1 MTDNDSHHPIF
12 DLSADIA
19 RTLGH
24 AHRLVLLNHIAEG
37 EKAVER
43 LTELTGLGV
52 ANTSQHLQHLK
63 RAGLVQT
70 RRDGKRVF
78 YRLAPGPIE
87 VVLAA
92 LRSLAEHNNAQLREL
107 IESGTA
113 STAARLE
120 NISREEL
127 IRRMQEDSIV
137 LLDVRPVDEFATG
150 RLPGAINI
158 PVEEL
163 ELRLAELPRDKLVV
177 AYCGGARCVLST
189 DALAILRAHGWV
201 ARRLEHG
208 FPDWLGAGLDV
219 EDGHHSCA

>member
-1 MTDNDSHHPIF
+1 MTDSDSHHPIF

-70 RRDGKRVF
+70 RRDGKRVL
-78 YRLAPGPIE
+78 YRLASGPIE
-87 VVLAA
+87 TVLAA
-92 LRSLAEHNNAQLREL
+92 LRTLAEHNNAQLRDL
-107 IESGTA
+107 IEGGAS

-127 IRRMQEDSIV
+127 IRRLQEDSIV
-137 LLDVRPVDEFATG
+137 LLDVRPIDEFATG

-163 ELRLAELPRDKLVV
+163 ELRLAELPRDRLVV
-177 AYCGGARCVLST
+177 AYCRGVRCVLSGE
-189 DALAILRAHGWV
+189 ALAILRTHGWV
-201 ARRLEHG
+201 ARRFEDG
-208 FPDWLGAGLDV
+208 ISDWLGAGLNV
-219 EDGHHSCA
+219 EGGHHNSG

>member
-1 MTDNDSHHPIF
+1 MTDSDTHHPIF

-43 LTELTGLGV
+43 LTDLTGLGV

-70 RRDGKRVF
+70 RRDGKRVL
-78 YRLAPGPIE
+78 YRLAAGPIE
-87 VVLAA
+87 MVLAA

-107 IESGTA
+107 VEGGAS

-127 IRRMQEDSIV
+127 IRRMNEDSIV
-137 LLDVRPVDEFATG
+137 LLDVRPADEFATG
-150 RLPGAINI
+150 RLPRAINI

-177 AYCGGARCVLST
+177 AYCRGVRCVLSA

-201 ARRLEHG
+201 ARRFEQG
-208 FPDWLGAGLDV
+208 FPDWLDAGLDV
-219 EDGHHSCA
+219 EDGHYNSG